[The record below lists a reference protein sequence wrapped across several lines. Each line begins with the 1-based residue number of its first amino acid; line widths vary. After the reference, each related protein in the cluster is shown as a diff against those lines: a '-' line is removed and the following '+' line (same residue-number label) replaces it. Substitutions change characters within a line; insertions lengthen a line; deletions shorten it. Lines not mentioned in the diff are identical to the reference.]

1 MRDIGILLLTCVAAA
16 GAAQSASAPAP
27 PGGPPPPL
35 VDAAL
40 RDRVAKFF
48 QAQADRKYRQADQY
62 VAEDTKDYFYEVS
75 KTPIT
80 QFQIAKIV
88 YSEHFTKAVVTV
100 QLERDIS
107 QPMFPNAKVKVPD
120 DSTWKIENGLWC
132 WTVDPTVVHT
142 PFGDFKRP
150 PLPAPGAAPNAV
162 QIPPL
167 PKPGD
172 VNKTVSADRSE
183 ITLGPPERG
192 QVVLQNSLP
201 GPIGLALEAPEVA
214 GLEVKLDHAQVGPS
228 GSARVLFTYHP
239 APGGSQTAGGA
250 RREVVVNVVVQPT
263 SQVIPIRVTLGPAAP
278 SQK

>member
-1 MRDIGILLLTCVAAA
+1 
-16 GAAQSASAPAP
+16 
-27 PGGPPPPL
+27 
-35 VDAAL
+35 
-40 RDRVAKFF
+40 
-48 QAQADRKYRQADQY
+48 
-62 VAEDTKDYFYEVS
+62 
-75 KTPIT
+75 
-80 QFQIAKIV
+80 
-88 YSEHFTKAVVTV
+88 
-100 QLERDIS
+100 
-107 QPMFPNAKVKVPD
+107 
-120 DSTWKIENGLWC
+120 
-132 WTVDPTVVHT
+132 
-142 PFGDFKRP
+142 
-150 PLPAPGAAPNAV
+150 
-162 QIPPL
+162 
-167 PKPGD
+167 

-183 ITLGPPERG
+183 ITLGPPESG